1 MRAGALRAQIRVA
14 GEGLF
19 GWMVPGVFIRVEP
32 VALGGGAQDSS
43 ALPHDFLIAEVYKE
57 KRQRKFVYCFLLSH
71 VPVVLPDVASW
82 RLVKSIDTTRVSITD
97 EQSKRGITLK
107 GRTQ

>member
-57 KRQRKFVYCFLLSH
+57 KDNENLCIFSSFLMSL
-71 VPVVLPDVASW
+71 
-82 RLVKSIDTTRVSITD
+82 
-97 EQSKRGITLK
+97 
-107 GRTQ
+107 

>member
-32 VALGGGAQDSS
+32 VAWAV
-43 ALPHDFLIAEVYKE
+43 ARKIAV
-57 KRQRKFVYCFLLSH
+57 RCHMTS
-71 VPVVLPDVASW
+71 
-82 RLVKSIDTTRVSITD
+82 
-97 EQSKRGITLK
+97 
-107 GRTQ
+107 